1 MGRPGRNRVEGQGKI
16 FVLVIA
22 FGERKLGLIV
32 DSLEGEEE
40 LVIKALD
47 DHTMTTD
54 LVSGASIL
62 GDGRVVLIM
71 NLVAILERFS
81 QSRSAQSGPLACSGL
96 LLSQSE
102 RSQFAATAPE
112 VRQ

>member
-1 MGRPGRNRVEGQGKI
+1 
-16 FVLVIA
+16 
-22 FGERKLGLIV
+22 
-32 DSLEGEEE
+32 
-40 LVIKALD
+40 
-47 DHTMTTD
+47 
-54 LVSGASIL
+54 
-62 GDGRVVLIM
+62 M